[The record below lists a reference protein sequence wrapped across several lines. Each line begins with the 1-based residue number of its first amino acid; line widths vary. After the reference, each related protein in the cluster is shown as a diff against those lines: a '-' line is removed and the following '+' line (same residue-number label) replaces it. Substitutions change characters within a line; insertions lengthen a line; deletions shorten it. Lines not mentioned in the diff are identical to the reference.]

1 MKRVSSLTTAI
12 LQRVAS
18 KAGLAVMAIL
28 MALALVV
35 FALVRRPQPS
45 EISSASPILGNTT
58 AVRAVPTAT
67 WTSTPTGTPTA
78 TPSPSPTPTPTS
90 TPTPTPTLDLGSCT
104 ILGCGYGPADPAPTA
119 AVGPNPQIPQTP
131 AARRVCQTCHGGEP
145 VESPQFLSLT
155 DVDRATMQQL
165 RDAAR
170 SQRAYQIAPGVAYF
184 VYDRVHHVV
193 VDLQEPGIA
202 LQNKVPRRGERGT
215 LFTPSCCVAPDA
227 LVIIDADYHGLDGS
241 NKADGRE
248 FFFHQGRAA
257 LFVLDGR
264 YDIGVIRTQEEY
276 DLVNTSW
283 GGGPIFI
290 WDGEYNFDPFDEWF
304 QPKVLE
310 YYRTSSWAKMT
321 AAVSEDRKY
330 LVLSASYGLT
340 LEEHAENII
349 ALGRLWGI
357 KIDRALRFDGAE
369 SAYLGLRVGSHFVS
383 VLDIPEPKIVNCL
396 VIRRLG
402 D

>member
-1 MKRVSSLTTAI
+1 
-12 LQRVAS
+12 
-18 KAGLAVMAIL
+18 
-28 MALALVV
+28 
-35 FALVRRPQPS
+35 
-45 EISSASPILGNTT
+45 
-58 AVRAVPTAT
+58 
-67 WTSTPTGTPTA
+67 
-78 TPSPSPTPTPTS
+78 
-90 TPTPTPTLDLGSCT
+90 
-104 ILGCGYGPADPAPTA
+104 
-119 AVGPNPQIPQTP
+119 
-131 AARRVCQTCHGGEP
+131 

-165 RDAAR
+165 REAAR

-227 LVIIDADYHGLDGS
+227 LVITDADYHGLDGS

-248 FFFHQGRAA
+248 VFFHQGRAA

-321 AAVSEDRKY
+321 AAVSADRKY

-340 LEEHAENII
+340 IAEHAENII

-369 SAYLGLRVGSHFVS
+369 SAYLGLRVGPHFVS

-396 VIRRLG
+396 VIRRWG